1 MAEVKRKTKGTPDT
15 IDKHVGRQLRNR
27 RTLVGL
33 SQEKLAESV
42 GVTFQQIQKYERGT
56 NRISASR
63 LFSFSRI
70 LEVSIDYFYEGIESA
85 TSSKSAYGMADNDQE
100 EFGSTSAKI
109 KSMPED
115 LMARKETL
123 DLVRIYYSVQD
134 PKMRKDILKFVK
146 SMVKNIA

>member
-1 MAEVKRKTKGTPDT
+1 
-15 IDKHVGRQLRNR
+15 
-27 RTLVGL
+27 
-33 SQEKLAESV
+33 
-42 GVTFQQIQKYERGT
+42 
-56 NRISASR
+56 
-63 LFSFSRI
+63 
-70 LEVSIDYFYEGIESA
+70 
-85 TSSKSAYGMADNDQE
+85 MADNDQE